1 MLARNTRSMATST
14 SDLFSATQ
22 QALRDG
28 RWSQARAL
36 LDDLGRRNDN
46 VDKLSSADSYGC
58 PEMLLGVIGDRIDLV
73 NSKTCSAEG

>member
-1 MLARNTRSMATST
+1 MSTTELFEATHK
-14 SDLFSATQ
+14 
-22 QALRDG
+22 ALVEK